1 MIRKV
6 SVPGK
11 SLTGSVSLPASKS
24 AAHRAILCASLAK
37 GISHLS
43 NFSFSQDMEA
53 TCRAVEAL
61 GVKTSLM
68 GDTLTVD
75 SRSLFAPS
83 QAVLDCG
90 ESGSTLRFLIPTAAA
105 GGVRAEFTGR
115 GRLPERPI
123 GVYLDCLPQAGVAC
137 RTQGGLPLSISGAL
151 RPGVFRLPG
160 NISSQFITGLLL
172 ALPILNG
179 GSEIRLT
186 SPLESAGYVDMTIEM
201 MKRFGV
207 TVTPVEN
214 GWLVPGNQ
222 SYVPRDLAIEGDWSQ
237 AAFFLAAGA
246 LSQAQGSS
254 ILLRGLQKHSTQGDR
269 QAFSLFQRFGAKL
282 SWEPEGLRISP
293 GALRPIPAI
302 DASQIPDLV
311 PILAVTAALCPGI
324 TSITGAA
331 RLRIKESDR
340 LKAVAQGV
348 AALGGEIKELPD
360 GLVVTG
366 KPMLSGGRA
375 EGCND
380 HRIVMAMA
388 VASLGCEKP
397 VEITDAQ
404 SVSKSYPGFFEDF
417 ISLGGKADVI

>member
-11 SLTGSVSLPASKS
+11 SLAGIVTLPPSKS

-37 GISHLS
+37 GISQLS

-61 GVKTSLM
+61 GVKTSLT
-68 GDTLTVD
+68 GNTLTVD
-75 SRSLFAPS
+75 SRDLFTPK

-90 ESGSTLRFLIPTAAA
+90 ESGSTLRFLIPVAAA
-105 GGVRAEFTGR
+105 GGIRAEFTGR

-123 GVYLDCLPQAGVAC
+123 GVYLDCLPPAGVSC
-137 RTQGGLPLSISGAL
+137 RTQGGLPLSVSGAL
-151 RPGVFRLPG
+151 QPGVFRLPG
-160 NISSQFITGLLL
+160 DISSQFITGLLL

-179 GSEIRLT
+179 DSEIRLT
-186 SPLESAGYVDMTIEM
+186 SFLESAGYVDMTIEM
-201 MKRFGV
+201 MSRFGV

-246 LSQAQGSS
+246 LSEAPDSS
-254 ILLRGLQKHSTQGDR
+254 ILLKGLRKHSTQGDR
-269 QAFSLFQRFGAKL
+269 QAFSLFQKFGAKL
-282 SWEPEGLRISP
+282 SWEPEGLRVSP
-293 GALRPIPAI
+293 ENLQAIPVI

-311 PILAVTAALCPGI
+311 PVLAVTAAFCHGV

-340 LKAVAQGV
+340 LETVAQGV
-348 AALGGEIKELPD
+348 AALGGKIEQLPD
-360 GLVVTG
+360 GLIVTG
-366 KPMLSGGRA
+366 KPKLSGGRA
-375 EGCND
+375 KGCND

-388 VASLGCEKP
+388 VASLKCEKP

>member
-11 SLTGSVSLPASKS
+11 SLTGPVSLPASKS

-61 GVKTSLM
+61 GVKTSLT

-254 ILLRGLQKHSTQGDR
+254 ILLRGLQKHSCFRGSGLSSAGSR
-269 QAFSLFQRFGAKL
+269 RGSGSLPGPCGRFLPSTLLKFPTWFP
-282 SWEPEGLRISP
+282 SWQSRRPFVPASLPSP
-293 GALRPIPAI
+293 GHP
-302 DASQIPDLV
+302 
-311 PILAVTAALCPGI
+311 
-324 TSITGAA
+324 
-331 RLRIKESDR
+331 
-340 LKAVAQGV
+340 
-348 AALGGEIKELPD
+348 
-360 GLVVTG
+360 
-366 KPMLSGGRA
+366 
-375 EGCND
+375 
-380 HRIVMAMA
+380 
-388 VASLGCEKP
+388 GCE
-397 VEITDAQ
+397 
-404 SVSKSYPGFFEDF
+404 SR
-417 ISLGGKADVI
+417 KATG